1 MATVNS
7 RGDEQSFSDSFPR
20 GETESQV
27 SQENAWTLT
36 TPVTSQR
43 APHAWGN
50 VGPGLMLP
58 GGVVVERSADG
69 SAAHSSVRGGPA
81 EDRAR
86 AVKHFFPK
94 MGGKRSRGGSP
105 GLAGAEGSLGIPKW
119 YAGSVYAAGG
129 GGWPWGRATG
139 RPAHNFPSRRAGRE
153 LEGVNEPPK
162 GVAPRAL

>member
-1 MATVNS
+1 MLARVTRTLKRLASSPPRPSPTATPIPGAVREENAFVFPAGLQTRPHPTTNS

-27 SQENAWTLT
+27 RQENAWTLT

-86 AVKHFFPK
+86 AVKP
-94 MGGKRSRGGSP
+94 
-105 GLAGAEGSLGIPKW
+105 
-119 YAGSVYAAGG
+119 
-129 GGWPWGRATG
+129 
-139 RPAHNFPSRRAGRE
+139 
-153 LEGVNEPPK
+153 
-162 GVAPRAL
+162 